1 MLGGIVV
8 QFDVAFI
15 SLVESDTHLKSTAYD
30 SVRVVL
36 VVTELLSSSFNKAAG
51 GLKLIAKQLS

>member
-15 SLVESDTHLKSTAYD
+15 SLVESDTHLKSTYD

>member
-1 MLGGIVV
+1 MVELMLGGIVV

-15 SLVESDTHLKSTAYD
+15 SLVESDTHLPLGEYD

-36 VVTELLSSSFNKAAG
+36 VVTDCCLVHSIKPPVG
-51 GLKLIAKQLS
+51 

>member
-15 SLVESDTHLKSTAYD
+15 SLVESDTHLPLGEYD

-36 VVTELLSSSFNKAAG
+36 VVTDCCLVHSIKVSRDYGGTNSLLT
-51 GLKLIAKQLS
+51 

>member
-15 SLVESDTHLKSTAYD
+15 SLVESDTHLKSTTLYE
-30 SVRVVL
+30 SCSFN
-36 VVTELLSSSFNKAAG
+36 VTELLSCSFNKAAG